1 MLKIAHII
9 NPVNAKKGSELAV
22 AQPITFETM
31 RRAAETAVSSP
42 SPSTTIHLFAI
53 AYPEDAP
60 TMPAGFTHLP
70 PLTQS
75 VLDVGHFAPPRKLP
89 LLRHILD
96 ALYAASDADFFIY
109 TNVDIALLPQFYTAV
124 SQIIAAGHDAF
135 VINRRTIPKT
145 HTRVADIPHMLAEPG
160 EPHRGWDC
168 FVFRRQAYEQ
178 YQLGDVCLG
187 APRVGLALLANLI
200 AFADNFKEFKDEH
213 LTFHLGDDRS
223 WRSWRPS
230 DYERHNT
237 RELMKILAR
246 LEQANG
252 AFPVQAPPGAF
263 LAKKRTLGPFYELWT
278 RLAHLPIGWSRWL
291 NGWIGN
297 R

>member
-1 MLKIAHII
+1 MKIAHII
-9 NPVNAKKGSELAV
+9 NPVNAKEGSELAV

-31 RRAAETAVSSP
+31 RRAAATAVSP
-42 SPSTTIHLFAI
+42 PIHLFAI

-60 TMPAGFTHLP
+60 AMPAGFTHLP

-75 VLDVGHFAPPRKLP
+75 VLDVGRFAPPRKLP

-96 ALYAASDADFFIY
+96 ALYAASDADYFIY
-109 TNVDIALLPQFYTAV
+109 TNVDIALQPHFYTAV
-124 SQIIAAGHDAF
+124 SNFITAGHDAF
-135 VINRRTIPKT
+135 VINRRTIAKT
-145 HTRVADIPHMLAEPG
+145 HTRVADIPQMLTQTG

-168 FVFRRQAYEQ
+168 FVFKRQAYPR

-200 AFADNFKEFKDEH
+200 AFADNFNEFKDEH

-237 RELMKILAR
+237 RELMTILAR
-246 LEQANG
+246 LERENG
-252 AFPVQAPPGAF
+252 AFPTHTPPRAF

-278 RLAHLPIGWSRWL
+278 RLAHLPIGWSRRL
-291 NGWIGN
+291 NGWLGN

>member
-9 NPVNAKKGSELAV
+9 NPVNAKEGSELAV

-31 RRAAETAVSSP
+31 RQAATAVSSP
-42 SPSTTIHLFAI
+42 TIHLFAI

-60 TMPAGFTHLP
+60 VMPDGFTHLP
-70 PLTQS
+70 PLARS

-96 ALYAASDADFFIY
+96 ALYAASDADFFVY
-109 TNVDIALLPQFYTAV
+109 TNVDIALQPHFYTAV
-124 SQIIAAGHDAF
+124 SHHIAAGYDAF

-145 HTRVADIPHMLAEPG
+145 HTRVEAIPQMLAEPG

-168 FVFRRQAYEQ
+168 FVFARAAYEQ

-237 RELMKILAR
+237 RELMGVLAR
-246 LEQANG
+246 LEAG
-252 AFPVQAPPGAF
+252 GYLFPRHTPPGAF
-263 LAKKRTLGPFYELWT
+263 LAKKHTLGPFYELWT
-278 RLAHLPIGWSRWL
+278 RLAHLPIGWSRRL
-291 NGWIGN
+291 NGWLGN
-297 R
+297 K

>member
-1 MLKIAHII
+1 M
-9 NPVNAKKGSELAV
+9 
-22 AQPITFETM
+22 AQPITFATM
-31 RRAAETAVSSP
+31 RQAQAATAVSP
-42 SPSTTIHLFAI
+42 HPTTHVHLFAI
-53 AYPEDAP
+53 AYPEDEP
-60 TMPAGFTHLP
+60 VMPAGFTHLP

-75 VLDVGHFAPPRKLP
+75 VLDVGRLAPPRKLP

-96 ALYAASDADFFIY
+96 ALYAASDADFFVY
-109 TNVDIALLPQFYTAV
+109 TNVDIALQPHFFTAV
-124 SQIIAAGHDAF
+124 SHHIAAGHDAF

-168 FVFRRQAYEQ
+168 FVFKRQAYPH

-200 AFADNFKEFKDEH
+200 AFAGNFAEFKDEQ

-237 RELMKILAR
+237 RELMAVLAR
-246 LEQANG
+246 LEQAQG
-252 AFPVQAPPGAF
+252 AFPRHTPPGAF

-278 RLAHLPIGWSRWL
+278 RLAHVPIGWSRWF
-291 NGWIGN
+291 NGVIGKQ
-297 R
+297 